1 MKHLDTLEL
10 NNDLIFFIINL
21 LHLVAIDNNKQN
33 VGFKYKLGSFR
44 LYDTSRFDLT
54 IFIETKHLN
63 FSNFQNE
70 GYWQKWPK
78 LHFALH
84 FFNNC

>member
-1 MKHLDTLEL
+1 MKHLYTLEL
-10 NNDLIFFIINL
+10 NNDLIFIIINL

-33 VGFKYKLGSFR
+33 VESKYKLGSFQ
-44 LYDTSRFDLT
+44 LYDTSKFYLT

-70 GYWQKWPK
+70 GSSQKWLK
-78 LHFALH
+78 LRFALH
-84 FFNNC
+84 FLNNC